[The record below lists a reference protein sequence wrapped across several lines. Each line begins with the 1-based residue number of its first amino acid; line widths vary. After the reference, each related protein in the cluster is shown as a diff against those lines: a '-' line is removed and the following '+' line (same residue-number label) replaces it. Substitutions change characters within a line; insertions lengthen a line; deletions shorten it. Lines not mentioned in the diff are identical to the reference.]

1 MWVLAVCSREIL
13 MAFMN
18 RGRWGKRDSNNWV
31 WGLFREVTVQGH
43 KGRGGGRVCNPYR
56 CRYVYVHVHVHVH
69 DDVYVHLHVY
79 VYVHM
84 HVYDY
89 VYEPYD
95 RPMSGL

>member
-1 MWVLAVCSREIL
+1 MGAIQRSI
-13 MAFMN
+13 
-18 RGRWGKRDSNNWV
+18 GRS
-31 WGLFREVTVQGH
+31 
-43 KGRGGGRVCNPYR
+43 RGGYATHTAVD
-56 CRYVYVHVHVHVH
+56 VYVHVHVHVYDH
-69 DDVYVHLHVY
+69 VYVHVHVY